1 MLNENDL
8 VILAKQ
14 LMTLPTQQV
23 MLNQACLE
31 DVQSIQVKSSKQL
44 DDFLALINSPEGFMQ
59 DPEARMNR
67 ILQLLTLQNTEAKGF
82 KDRLVFWDRQEKLVG
97 VVHEI
102 VDNTRKMVAKVSKV
116 LEESLAEL
124 KEAVAL
130 TNVVMEAVA
139 KLDQILQPIDDKLT
153 VHIAP
158 GTKTLQ

>member
-139 KLDQILQPIDDKLT
+139 KLDQILQPIDDQLT